1 MATHTQT
8 DQVADQLALACSS
21 ERTAF
26 LSWLTFCS
34 EREALLRRASL
45 CALAGWLVIT
55 VIAVLSTL
63 MVVYFHHATQTTL
76 DLFQQPLR
84 ISPTLWGM
92 TDNRHQPGD
101 TASFEQAWLSIA
113 FLATCCVICVIL
125 PLAWRWN
132 WVPGFRNFR
141 NTIDLTTIGNAMNR
155 LLSLGVP
162 YPTAFR
168 VTASTLHCV
177 PQRQYLEE
185 AANRVEAGHPAIS
198 EAPHCHAESALLIN
212 LMSRSDTET
221 HHDWLVIAKHY
232 EVSAQRKLSLL
243 LGATPVASTIT
254 AGLILWFSLATT
266 LGSFWSTLYQFTSEL
281 GL

>member
-1 MATHTQT
+1 MMTTQT
-8 DQVADQLALACSS
+8 DQVADQLASASTS
-21 ERTAF
+21 ERGAF
-26 LSWLTFCS
+26 VSWLTFCS
-34 EREALLRRASL
+34 EREALLRRASQ

-55 VIAVLSTL
+55 VIAVLSTV
-63 MVVYFHHATQTTL
+63 MAVYFHYTTHTTL
-76 DLFQQPLR
+76 DLFQRPLR
-84 ISPTLWGM
+84 ISSSLSAV
-92 TDNRHQPGD
+92 TDNRLQFWD
-101 TASFEQAWLSIA
+101 AATFEQAWLSIA
-113 FLATCCVICVIL
+113 FLATCCMICVIS

-132 WVPGFRNFR
+132 CIPGFRNLR

-177 PQRQYLEE
+177 PQRRWLEE
-185 AANRVEAGHPAIS
+185 AANRVEAGHPTIA
-198 EAPHCHAESALLIN
+198 EAPHCHAESDLLIN

-254 AGLILWFSLATT
+254 AALILWFSLATT
-266 LGSFWSTLYQFTSEL
+266 LGSFWSKLSQFTSDL
-281 GL
+281 GF